1 MPKIKE
7 VAPKAGPDS
16 TQPETWPT
24 AAWKQSF
31 RRRLLGWYRRNA
43 RDLEWRKSRDPYRIW
58 VSEIMLQQTQVA
70 TVAEYFPRF
79 LAAFPTVEA
88 LAAAPEEQVLRLWE
102 GLGYYRRA
110 RQLHR
115 AAGVV
120 MREHGGRFPRAL
132 EDVLALPGIGRYTAG
147 AITSIAFDAPSPIL
161 EANTIRLFSRLL
173 AYRGDPQQSTG
184 QKVLWAFGEE
194 VLPQRETGIF
204 NQALMELG
212 SLVCTPRAPDCRQC
226 PAMSLCPTY
235 AKGLQEQV
243 PVAKQKPN
251 IENVREAAVVVR
263 RRKQV
268 LLMRRGEGGR
278 WAGLWDFPRF
288 ELSKGEEESLEVELA
303 HKLRTMTG
311 VVARPRQL
319 LTTLKHGVTRFRITL
334 DCHLADYVSAA
345 RRPPAEAELR
355 WIEPADFEQY
365 PLSVTGRK
373 LSQLVA
379 AEKANASGIE
389 QKTTKV
395 AK

>member
-1 MPKIKE
+1 MINAKE
-7 VAPKAGPDS
+7 AQRATRSNATKL
-16 TQPETWPT
+16 ENWPT
-24 AAWKQSF
+24 NGWLQRF
-31 RRRLLGWYRRNA
+31 RRRLLAWYRRNA

-79 LAAFPTVEA
+79 LAAFPTIAA

-120 MREHGGRFPRAL
+120 MREHGGRFPREL
-132 EDVLALPGIGRYTAG
+132 EGVLALPGIGRYTAG

-173 AYRGDPQQSTG
+173 AYRGDPQQSAG
-184 QKVLWAFGEE
+184 QKLLWKFAEE
-194 VLPQRETGIF
+194 VMPQRVTGIF

-212 SLVCTPRAPDCRQC
+212 SLVCTPRAPNCRQC

-243 PVAKQKPN
+243 PLAKQKPN

-263 RRKQV
+263 RRKQI

-288 ELSKGEEESLEVELA
+288 ALTGGADESSDREVTDKLKEL
-303 HKLRTMTG
+303 TG
-311 VVARPRQL
+311 VVARPRRL

-334 DCHLADYVSAA
+334 DCHMADYVSAA

-379 AEKANASGIE
+379 AEPNANASGI
-389 QKTTKV
+389 
-395 AK
+395 

>member
-1 MPKIKE
+1 MLEMRQQRKHLEAMINAKE
-7 VAPKAGPDS
+7 AQRATGSNATKLKD
-16 TQPETWPT
+16 WPT
-24 AAWKQSF
+24 KGWLQSF

-120 MREHGGRFPRAL
+120 MREYGGCFPREL
-132 EDVLALPGIGRYTAG
+132 EGVLALPGIGRYTAG

-173 AYRGDPQQSTG
+173 AYRGDPQQSAG
-184 QKVLWAFGEE
+184 QKLLWAFAEE
-194 VLPQRETGIF
+194 VLPQRETSIF

-235 AKGLQEQV
+235 AKGLQEQI
-243 PVAKQKPN
+243 PLAKQKPH

-263 RRKQV
+263 RRKQI

-288 ELSKGEEESLEVELA
+288 ALTGGADESSDREVTDKLKEL
-303 HKLRTMTG
+303 TG

-334 DCHLADYVSAA
+334 DCHLADYVSAG

-355 WIEPADFEQY
+355 WVEPADFEQY

-379 AEKANASGIE
+379 A
-389 QKTTKV
+389 V
-395 AK
+395 